1 MAAQFCLFQLVQVQA
16 PIGQND
22 WNTCVDVQDFYIWVN
37 YLNYFSLKLK
47 MEYVFLMIN
56 QLMIDQYKQ
65 FASPVA
71 VTELSDTDSKR
82 QISQYFTFIVSKC
95 TREKNISNNR

>member
-1 MAAQFCLFQLVQVQA
+1 
-16 PIGQND
+16 
-22 WNTCVDVQDFYIWVN
+22 
-37 YLNYFSLKLK
+37 
-47 MEYVFLMIN
+47 
-56 QLMIDQYKQ
+56 MIDQYKQ

-95 TREKNISNNR
+95 TGEKNISNNR